1 MCRWTTRCIVIS
13 IPNRKEDEHVFQ
25 DIAPYALNTKYTPVP
40 VQSADRVIVL
50 HQNQLLLEAGQLP
63 TFAALQQ
70 HYAQSLAEPIYLL
83 SVAETHF
90 FYLSTALPADETY
103 RYANLNVFRTLQ
115 PKWLAFA
122 AVTAAHLAAWYRD
135 NQFCGRC
142 GHTLNQ
148 GTEQRELICPN
159 CGLEIFPKISPV
171 IIVGVKHGEQ
181 LLLTKYA
188 AQSGY
193 SHYALIAGFV
203 EIGETLEGAIR
214 REVFEE
220 TGLEVKNAQYYHS
233 QPWGFSQSILMG
245 FFADLADDAYD
256 TAFYKD
262 DRGEL
267 SERKW
272 FNRADIPDD
281 DTTLSLTWT
290 MIKAFH
296 NGEIA

>member
-1 MCRWTTRCIVIS
+1 M
-13 IPNRKEDEHVFQ
+13 FQ
-25 DIAPYALNTKYTPVP
+25 DIAPYALNTKYTPT
-40 VQSADRVIVL
+40 QIQDTDYVIVL
-50 HQNQLLLEAGQLP
+50 QQNQILLKLGQLP
-63 TFAALQQ
+63 TFLTLKQ
-70 HYAQSLAEPIYLL
+70 HYSQLSIAPIYLL
-83 SVAETHF
+83 SVGKKHF
-90 FYLSTALPADETY
+90 FYLNTALTADEIY
-103 RYANLNVFRTLQ
+103 RYANLNVFRTFQ

-142 GHTLNQ
+142 GHTLVQ
-148 GTEQRELICPN
+148 GTAQRELICPQ
-159 CGLEIFPKISPV
+159 CGLELFPKISPV

-188 AQSGY
+188 AQAGY

-256 TAFYKD
+256 TAVYKD

-272 FNRADIPDD
+272 FNRTAIPDD

-290 MIKAFH
+290 MIQAFK
-296 NGEIA
+296 NGEIV

>member
-1 MCRWTTRCIVIS
+1 M
-13 IPNRKEDEHVFQ
+13 FQ
-25 DIAPYALNTKYTPVP
+25 DIAPHALNTKYTPRP
-40 VQSADRVIVL
+40 VQAADYVIVL
-50 HQNQLLLEAGQLP
+50 HNNQLLLEAGQLP
-63 TFAALQQ
+63 TFADLQQ
-70 HYAQSLAEPIYLL
+70 HYSQSLADPIYLL
-83 SVAETHF
+83 SVEKTHF
-90 FYLSTALPADETY
+90 FYLNTTLATDDAY
-103 RYANLNVFRTLQ
+103 RYASLNVFRTLQ

-142 GHTLNQ
+142 GQILTR
-148 GTEQRELICPN
+148 GSEQRELICPN

-171 IIVGVKHGEQ
+171 IIVGVKHGER

-220 TGLEVKNAQYYHS
+220 TGLEVKNAQYFQS

-256 TAFYKD
+256 TALYKD

-272 FNRADIPDD
+272 FERQVIPDD